1 LQSDKLDVNV
11 CAPLLNKETPLHI
24 ACRLDQLQLV
34 QLLLLNNADFT
45 IKNSKNKL
53 AKELTKNQRIVY
65 LIEKYEK
72 RQGGGGGAFVA

>member
-1 LQSDKLDVNV
+1 MQSDKLDVNV

-45 IKNSKNKL
+45 VKNSKNKL

-72 RQGGGGGAFVA
+72 R